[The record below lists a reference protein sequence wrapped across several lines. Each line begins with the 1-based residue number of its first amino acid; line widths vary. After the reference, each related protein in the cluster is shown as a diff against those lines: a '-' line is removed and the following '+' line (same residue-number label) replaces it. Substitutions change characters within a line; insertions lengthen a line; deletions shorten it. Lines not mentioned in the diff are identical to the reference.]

1 MPAEQTIKIL
11 TQAALDSINKIA
23 GNLISH
29 SINFQWT
36 VPDIAAEDPEDYNI
50 FNTVIPGD
58 RNFSHHSN
66 YNSKLN
72 GIFKAFSSIFILMQ
86 ELAKFRKLF

>member
-1 MPAEQTIKIL
+1 MELVNDLGNGLPAEQTSKIL
-11 TQAALDSINKIA
+11 TQAALASINKIA

-50 FNTVIPGD
+50 YILLFGEIGT
-58 RNFSHHSN
+58 FA
-66 YNSKLN
+66 L
-72 GIFKAFSSIFILMQ
+72 FI
-86 ELAKFRKLF
+86 R